1 VDINFLLF
9 AVVVFFAFFSQAATG
24 FGAGVIA
31 LTLGAF
37 LFPVPTLL
45 NWIAPLV
52 ILMSLYMLARHFGD
66 IDWRLF
72 LVGII
77 PAMGGGMVIGQ
88 VLYYQLD
95 PSSLKFALGVVV
107 VVLSLRALYL
117 NYKAPIGVEEKKP
130 LLLPWTLSAGVVHGL
145 IHSGGPLLVYG
156 LNQQKIDKGA
166 FRATLLLV
174 WMTFSIVLVSSYVA
188 SGQLTAE
195 YLPRLGIL
203 ALVLPLSSIAGE
215 FAHNLLDHSVF
226 QKVIN
231 VILVFCGLALLVNG
245 S

>member
-1 VDINFLLF
+1 
-9 AVVVFFAFFSQAATG
+9 
-24 FGAGVIA
+24 
-31 LTLGAF
+31 
-37 LFPVPTLL
+37 
-45 NWIAPLV
+45 
-52 ILMSLYMLARHFGD
+52 M
-66 IDWRLF
+66 
-72 LVGII
+72 
-77 PAMGGGMVIGQ
+77 
-88 VLYYQLD
+88 
-95 PSSLKFALGVVV
+95 
-107 VVLSLRALYL
+107 
-117 NYKAPIGVEEKKP
+117 
-130 LLLPWTLSAGVVHGL
+130 
-145 IHSGGPLLVYG
+145 VYG

-215 FAHNLLDHSVF
+215 FAHNRLDHSVF

>member
-1 VDINFLLF
+1 VDINFALF
-9 AVVVFFAFFSQAATG
+9 ALIIFFAFFSQAATG

-37 LFPVPTLL
+37 LFPVTTLL
-45 NWIAPLV
+45 NWVAPLV
-52 ILMSLYMLARHFGD
+52 ILMSLYMLAKHYRD

-77 PAMGGGMVIGQ
+77 PAMGSGMVVGQ
-88 VLYYQLD
+88 ILYYQLD
-95 PSSLKFALGVVV
+95 ASSLKFALGIVVV
-107 VVLSLRALYL
+107 LLSLRALYL
-117 NYKAPIGVEEKKP
+117 NFKAPVAVDEKKP
-130 LLLPWTLSAGVVHGL
+130 LLLPWTLSAGVIHGL

-156 LNQQKIDKGA
+156 INQQRIDKGA

-174 WMTFSIVLVSSYVA
+174 WMTFSIVLVCSYIA
-188 SGQLTAE
+188 SGQLTTE

-203 ALVLPLSSIAGE
+203 ALILPLSSIAGE
-215 FAHNLLDHSVF
+215 FAHKKLDHAVF

-231 VILVFCGLALLVNG
+231 VILVFCGIALLVNG